1 MARLPRIE
9 LPNIPQHYME
19 DELLS
24 DIRLALNKGMALGNE
39 RFKSEIETLSGRR
52 VTDGKRGRPVG
63 WRKNKVSDKV

>member
-1 MARLPRIE
+1 
-9 LPNIPQHYME
+9 ME

-52 VTDGKRGRPVG
+52 VTDGEQYSSIYCYAQPHPRHYQNRRGRPPCLP
-63 WRKNKVSDKV
+63 W

>member
-1 MARLPRIE
+1 
-9 LPNIPQHYME
+9 ME

-24 DIRLALNKGMALGNE
+24 DIRLALNKGLALGNE

-63 WRKNKVSDKV
+63 WRKDKGSDKV